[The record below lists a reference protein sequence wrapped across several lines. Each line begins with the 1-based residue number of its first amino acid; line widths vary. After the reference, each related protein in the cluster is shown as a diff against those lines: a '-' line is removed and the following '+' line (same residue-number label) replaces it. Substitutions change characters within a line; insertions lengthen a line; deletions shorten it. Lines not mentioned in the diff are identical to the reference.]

1 MGKQNKIINSA
12 ELAAMPAWKRN
23 LHEIVFESETLKGK
37 IFDLAL
43 FVLIIL
49 SVGAV
54 MLESIESVRQGF
66 GSFLLA
72 AEWVFTVLFTI
83 EFFLR
88 LLCVENPRRYVFS
101 FYGMIDL
108 LSILPTYLSLGFEG
122 AQSLLVIRSLRLL
135 RVFRV
140 LKLARLSVEA
150 ETLWGAI
157 KASRYKIGVFIGTV
171 LTLAIIMGT
180 LMYVFEGGV
189 SGVVDIP
196 TGIYWAITTI
206 STVGYGDI
214 SPTTPIGKFIT
225 AIAMI
230 LGYGLIAVPT
240 GIVSVELAHASRLS
254 VSTNTCPSCHKEGHD
269 LDAVYC
275 RFCGHKL

>member
-1 MGKQNKIINSA
+1 MKQNKEIQSA
-12 ELAAMPAWKRN
+12 ELAAMPAWKRY
-23 LHEIVFESETLKGK
+23 LHETIFESETLKGK
-37 IFDLAL
+37 IFDLTL
-43 FVLIIL
+43 FVIIIL

-54 MLESIESVRQGF
+54 MLESIETVRYRH

-72 AEWVFTVLFTI
+72 AEWVFTIVFTV

-88 LLCVENPRRYVFS
+88 LLCVSNPRRYIFS

-108 LSILPTYLSLGFEG
+108 LSILPTYLSLVFSG

-150 ETLWGAI
+150 ETLLSAI

-171 LTLAIIMGT
+171 LALALIMGT
-180 LMYVFEGGV
+180 LMYVFEGGAG
-189 SGVVDIP
+189 GVVDIP

-225 AIAMI
+225 AVAMI

-269 LDAVYC
+269 LDAVHC
-275 RFCGHKL
+275 RFCGAKL